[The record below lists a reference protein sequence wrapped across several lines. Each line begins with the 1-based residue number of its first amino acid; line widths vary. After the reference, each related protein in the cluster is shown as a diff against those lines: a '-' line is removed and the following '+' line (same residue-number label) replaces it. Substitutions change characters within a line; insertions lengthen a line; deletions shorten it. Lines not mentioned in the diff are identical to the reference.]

1 MKVGD
6 LVKQKRDVT
15 DKRLFLVV
23 KVEENWHGLKK
34 HKCIRLYPDPD
45 DPDSDHTR
53 WGNYYFVKD
62 FEVISESR

>member
-6 LVKQKRDVT
+6 LVKRKSGGT
-15 DKRLFLVV
+15 DERLFLVV

-34 HKCIRLYPDPD
+34 HKCVRLHPDPN
-45 DPDSDHTR
+45 DPDFDHTD
-53 WGNYYFVKD
+53 WGNYYFVRD